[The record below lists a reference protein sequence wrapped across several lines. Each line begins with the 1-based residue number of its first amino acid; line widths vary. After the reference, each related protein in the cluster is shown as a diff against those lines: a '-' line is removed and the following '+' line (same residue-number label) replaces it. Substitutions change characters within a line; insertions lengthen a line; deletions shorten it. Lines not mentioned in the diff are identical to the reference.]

1 MALIF
6 IKVKTKISL
15 KHINKL
21 AIPALIAGISEPIL
35 SLTDAAV
42 VGNVDLNATESLAAI
57 GIVTTFISM
66 LIWVLGQTRS
76 AISSIISQHL
86 GANALDQVRQLPA
99 QAIFLITSLSIFIIA
114 ITYPL
119 AAPIFKLYNAENL
132 ILDYSVEYYR
142 IRVLGF
148 PFTLFVIA
156 VFGTFRGL
164 QNTYYPMVIAISGAA
179 LNVIL
184 DFILVYGI
192 DGVITGQHIK
202 GAAYASLI
210 AQVFMALFSAYLL
223 LTKTSIPLRFSFPL
237 NPQIKNFALMILNLF
252 IRTLALNITLYLA
265 TKYATGYGKNY
276 IAAYTIAINL
286 WFLGAFIIDGYASAG
301 NILSGKLFGQKNYNQ
316 LIKLSNKLIKYGIYL
331 GITVAIIGSILYYP
345 IGRIFTDESNVLIQF
360 YSVFWIILAMQPLC
374 ALAFIFDGIF
384 KGLGKM
390 KALRNVLLLS
400 TFLVFIPILFIVDY
414 FDLKLHGIFI
424 AFTFWIIARGLPL
437 IIIFRKQFLPLTQN
451 N

>member
-360 YSVFWIILAMQPLC
+360 YSVFWIVLAMQPLC

>member
-1 MALIF
+1 M
-6 IKVKTKISL
+6 KTKISL